1 MHNSVYRDTV
11 FYVMS
16 GTGNTYRASRWME
29 EIVNRHKITAKV
41 VMIEDA
47 DFDNDLNQ
55 STDLLVGLLFP
66 THGFMPPW
74 SMIKFLFRIP
84 RRIAMP
90 VMCVATR
97 GALKIGSLRVPGASG
112 FATFFAAIM
121 MFLKGYRVRAIFS
134 LDMPSNF
141 INFHWGLHPKNVDI
155 ISNRSRFRLEIL
167 IPKILNGQK
176 ILFTLNNL
184 WEILW
189 CVFLLW
195 LVPLLP
201 VAYLIIARMFMAK
214 VMFSNNNC
222 VGCGM
227 CARFCPNNAIL
238 MKDTGT
244 RKRPYW
250 TYHCENCLR
259 CMGYCKK
266 KAVEAGH
273 SWAVLLYFITSVPVI
288 AYVWVWLHESLN
300 FFPVRSGY
308 WTIEVVYIFNFLMYL
323 IYFLFAVFLSYWI
336 FWNLLRFRVFN
347 MFFSLTTLT
356 HYYRRYHQPDTK
368 LKHLVSNKSN
378 NADLNGSSV
387 DRKVKIP
394 PLEEKHNN

>member
-1 MHNSVYRDTV
+1 MDDLIYKEAV

-16 GTGNTYRASRWME
+16 GTGNTYRVSRWIE
-29 EIVNRHKITAKV
+29 EIVNRDKIKTKV

-47 DFDNDLNQ
+47 DFNNDFNQ

-84 RRIAMP
+84 KRTHMP
-90 VMCVATR
+90 VMCIATR
-97 GALKIGSLRVPGASG
+97 GGLKIGSLHIPGASG
-112 FATFFAAIM
+112 YATFFAAIL
-121 MFLKGYRVRAIFS
+121 MFLKGYSVKAIFS

-141 INFHWGLHPKNVDI
+141 INFHWGLHPRNVDK
-155 ISNRSRFRLEIL
+155 ISNRSRSRLEIL
-167 IPKILNGQK
+167 IPRILNGQR
-176 ILFTLNNL
+176 IFFTRNNL

-189 CVFLLW
+189 CVLLLW
-195 LVPLLP
+195 FVPLLP

-238 MKDTGT
+238 MKDIGKK
-244 RKRPYW
+244 KRPYW

-273 SWAVLLYFITSVPVI
+273 SWAVLLYFITSVPVV
-288 AYVWVWLHESLN
+288 AYVLKWLHETINLS
-300 FFPVRSGY
+300 PIIRGY
-308 WTIEVVYIFNFLMYL
+308 WGNEVLFLFSFLLYI
-323 IYFLFAVFLSYWI
+323 IYFLSAVFLSYWI
-336 FWNLLRFRVFN
+336 FWYLIRFPVFN
-347 MFFSLTTLT
+347 TLFSFTTLT
-356 HYYRRYHQPDTK
+356 HYYRRYHQPETK
-368 LKHLVSNKSN
+368 LKHLDSIKKKKSN
-378 NADLNGSSV
+378 VLNSTV
-387 DRKVKIP
+387 DRKAEIP
-394 PLEEKHNN
+394 PLK

>member
-1 MHNSVYRDTV
+1 
-11 FYVMS
+11 MS
-16 GTGNTYRASRWME
+16 GTGNTYRSSRWIE
-29 EIVNRHKITAKV
+29 EIANRHKINAKV
-41 VMIEDA
+41 VMVEDA
-47 DFDNDLNQ
+47 DFDNDLDQ

-74 SMIKFLFRIP
+74 SMIKFLFRMP
-84 RRIAMP
+84 KRTNMP

-97 GALKIGSLRVPGASG
+97 GALRIGSLQIPGVSG
-112 FATFFAAIM
+112 FATFFAAFLM
-121 MFLKGYRVRAIFS
+121 LLKGYNVKAIFS

-141 INFHWGLHPKNVDI
+141 INFHWGLHPKNVDK

-167 IPKILNGQK
+167 IPRILNGQR

-238 MKDTGT
+238 MKDIGT
-244 RKRPYW
+244 KNALIGHITVRTVFVAWDIAIRRPW
-250 TYHCENCLR
+250 KQVIP
-259 CMGYCKK
+259 G
-266 KAVEAGH
+266 
-273 SWAVLLYFITSVPVI
+273 LLCYI
-288 AYVWVWLHESLN
+288 SL
-300 FFPVRSGY
+300 PQ
-308 WTIEVVYIFNFLMYL
+308 
-323 IYFLFAVFLSYWI
+323 FLS
-336 FWNLLRFRVFN
+336 
-347 MFFSLTTLT
+347 
-356 HYYRRYHQPDTK
+356 
-368 LKHLVSNKSN
+368 
-378 NADLNGSSV
+378 
-387 DRKVKIP
+387 
-394 PLEEKHNN
+394 